1 MDTLEMDVKPLY
13 GEEAQAIRKRCG
25 LTQDELGLLI
35 ERSRV
40 QVGRYEKVGQVVPTL
55 VALAYRGL
63 DALRKE
69 QNTSPKS

>member
-1 MDTLEMDVKPLY
+1 MELKPLY

-25 LTQDELGLLI
+25 LTQDQLGELI

-40 QVGRYEKVGQVVPTL
+40 QVGRYEKVGQEVPTL

-63 DALRKE
+63 DALWKE
-69 QNTSPKS
+69 QNATAKS